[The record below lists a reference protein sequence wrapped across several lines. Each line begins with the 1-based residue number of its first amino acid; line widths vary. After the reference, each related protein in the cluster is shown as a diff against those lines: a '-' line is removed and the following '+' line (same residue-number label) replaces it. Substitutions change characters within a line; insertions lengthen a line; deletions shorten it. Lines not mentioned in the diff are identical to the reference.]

1 MQKFIGLWVI
11 SMLILTGCGGGGST
25 TPDTEPP
32 QISQIEIEHAG
43 DAVQVF
49 ATVQDAMSGIAAV
62 QVVARIGT
70 GHQTFLMTAESANRY
85 RARLPGNT
93 TRVAVRATDNAG
105 NTRDSGEFIVPP
117 PEPPF

>member
-49 ATVQDAMSGIAAV
+49 ATVQDAMPAGLQRCRLWRV
-62 QVVARIGT
+62 
-70 GHQTFLMTAESANRY
+70 SA
-85 RARLPGNT
+85 
-93 TRVAVRATDNAG
+93 
-105 NTRDSGEFIVPP
+105 
-117 PEPPF
+117 